1 MPQRAG
7 QRAGEAAAREPAR
20 SAPSF
25 DAARRTLH
33 ELLAPLCFV
42 RVISVSQAARGSAVP
57 LHSSG
62 TTFFGEGE
70 EVKAS
75 HTQRDRAAP
84 RRVFFSSFSR
94 QNGLGMSVGGMCT
107 LVDSPLG
114 NDHPSSMPQM
124 GAILVGALVAS
135 SKSKARCPFELRGWC
150 NNARPLMELHR
161 IVQFGTRGGESETR
175 MLVRQAAAETAAEYL
190 RALQGSAAGASTL
203 SGHQKRICE
212 AAAEV
217 ADELDCLARTV
228 LYGSLECLLVTPPPR
243 LGGKTPLQFVENVA
257 LVLRDS
263 RLLHEYLQRAPPPP
277 PPAPQSHDMSY
288 SASVRQDGYPAYD
301 YVAAAIRSNSYAYAP
316 TGPLGQGHLHV
327 QAGGGA
333 TPPYAPR
340 SPSYMPTS
348 PPMETGPRTPLYGG
362 TSPAYQPQSPAYQPQ
377 SPAYQP
383 QSPAYQPQS
392 PAYKPQSPA
401 YTPASPP
408 SQTQP
413 QPQTQAQLPYQPVSP
428 PLPPRALAGLPPPPP
443 PPLLPPTH
451 GLVPSSPP
459 YVPQSPRRTRSTH
472 KAAASSPESGE
483 DDSGAASLLRRA
495 IRSASSVQVK
505 DSDL

>member
-1 MPQRAG
+1 MKRYRMSEVSMPQRAG
-7 QRAGEAAAREPAR
+7 QRAGDAAVREPAR

-33 ELLAPLCFV
+33 ELLEPLSFV
-42 RVISVSQAARGSAVP
+42 RVISISQAARGSAVP
-57 LHSSG
+57 LHASSSS
-62 TTFFGEGE
+62 FFGEGE
-70 EVKAS
+70 EIKAS

-84 RRVFFSSFSR
+84 KRVFFSSFSR
-94 QNGLGMSVGGMCT
+94 QNGLGISVGGMCT

-124 GAILVGALVAS
+124 GAVLVGSLVAS

-203 SGHQKRICE
+203 SGHQKRICT

-228 LYGSLECLLVTPPPR
+228 LYGSMECLLTTPPPR
-243 LGGKTPLQFVENVA
+243 LGGRTPLQFVENVA

-263 RLLHEYLQRAPPPP
+263 RLLQEYLRLAPPPP
-277 PPAPQSHDMSY
+277 PPPPQPSDPLY
-288 SASVRQDGYPAYD
+288 SVSVRQDGYPAYD
-301 YVAAAIRSNSYAYAP
+301 YVAAAIRSQGYAYAP
-316 TGPLGQGHLHV
+316 TGPLG
-327 QAGGGA
+327 AGSAAATQPSAGMDGGA
-333 TPPYAPR
+333 TPPFAPR

-348 PPMETGPRTPLYGG
+348 PPYMPHSPPMDGAPRTPQFGSS
-362 TSPAYQPQSPAYQPQ
+362 SPAYQPQSP
-377 SPAYQP
+377 
-383 QSPAYQPQS
+383 
-392 PAYKPQSPA
+392 
-401 YTPASPP
+401 
-408 SQTQP
+408 
-413 QPQTQAQLPYQPVSP
+413 LYQPVSP
-428 PLPPRALAGLPPPPP
+428 PLLPQPPGITPPGTAPPGQ
-443 PPLLPPTH
+443 T
-451 GLVPSSPP
+451 LVPSSPP
-459 YVPQSPRRTRSTH
+459 YAPRSPPYAPPSPPLPPPPPQHAAAAPLSPRRTRSA
-472 KAAASSPESGE
+472 KPRISKSPESGE
-483 DDSGAASLLRRA
+483 DETASLLTRA
-495 IRSASSVQVK
+495 IQSASSAHVK